1 MNKALIIGLAC
12 AGFILA
18 ILGISIC
25 YIKRLLCFAVI
36 LSTRDHLPYIL
47 YLRNSSSPQCRGDM
61 PVAVDQ
67 VVAEEEGKQFAG
79 MRKVDVNHKF
89 FKLRHKK
96 PEPKE

>member
-1 MNKALIIGLAC
+1 MNRALVIGLAC
-12 AGFILA
+12 AGFMLA

-36 LSTRDHLPYIL
+36 LSTRAHLPYIL
-47 YLRNSSSPQCRGDM
+47 RISSSLQCRGDM

-79 MRKVDVNHKF
+79 MRKVEVNHKF